1 MSTGAR
7 FTVKLGSDIRGKIL
21 PGSRPVALITGASS
35 GLGAEFAR
43 AVAARNHD
51 LVLVARRRTQ
61 LQELADELARRHAVA
76 AEVLVAD
83 LASDEQLE
91 SVAQRIEGESRL
103 ELLVNN
109 AGFGVMGNFFNT
121 PLEPQMNMHKV
132 HVLATV
138 RLTHAALGPMVSRD
152 RGAIINV
159 SSVASFSRM
168 PGHASYS
175 STKAWMTA
183 FTQCLQLELK
193 TAGSRVRV
201 QALCPGFTYT
211 GFHDAMGV
219 DRSKMVSSRMWWLQ
233 ASFVVSEALRGLE
246 KGKWLVIPSLRYRSL
261 VLLLK
266 VLPDWVVELAV
277 MRMARKRE
285 AARIR
290 D

>member
-1 MSTGAR
+1 M
-7 FTVKLGSDIRGKIL
+7 
-21 PGSRPVALITGASS
+21 PQSRPVALITGASS
-35 GLGAEFAR
+35 GLGAEFAH
-43 AVAARNHD
+43 ALAARNHD
-51 LVLVARRRTQ
+51 LVLVARRREQ

-83 LASDEQLE
+83 LANSEQLE
-91 SVAQRIEGESRL
+91 TVAQRIAGESRL

-109 AGFGVMGNFFNT
+109 AGFGTMGKFFDA
-121 PLEPQMNMHKV
+121 PLEPQMNMHRV

-152 RGAIINV
+152 RGGIINV
-159 SSVASFSRM
+159 SSVASYSRM

-183 FTQCLQLELK
+183 FTQCLKLELK
-193 TAGSRVRV
+193 SVGSRVCV

-211 GFHDAMGV
+211 EFHDAMGV
-219 DRSKMVSSRMWWLQ
+219 DRSKMVSGGMWWLQ
-233 ASFVVSEALRGLE
+233 ASVVVSESLRGLE
-246 KGKWLVIPSLRYRSL
+246 KGKWLVIPSLRYRTL

-277 MRMARKRE
+277 SRMAKRRE

-290 D
+290 A